1 MRMFVL
7 LCLCM
12 ASLAAQETSAPKPE
26 NSAQSNQQKARAVID
41 QMIAALGGQ
50 AYLNVQD
57 FYVEGRSGSFHN
69 ESLVSWS
76 LFYRYWKSPDKDRYE
91 ITKERDIVELYVG
104 DNAYELTYK
113 GMQMLD
119 PAKDERLRQSLV
131 RRHYSLDTVLRK
143 WMSEP
148 GVLLVDEGPG
158 ISEGHMAEKITIINS
173 KNDAVT
179 IFVSPDTHLP
189 LERRFTTRDP
199 RYHDRDE
206 EATIYGNWKVIQGI
220 NTPRVTLTKRNGETV
235 SQQIVLNMTYNN
247 NPPESLFDPAVAKI
261 NPVKPK

>member
-1 MRMFVL
+1 TDPMRMFAL

-12 ASLAAQETSAPKPE
+12 ASLAAQETPVPKPQT
-26 NSAQSNQQKARAVID
+26 SAQTNQQKARAVVD

-57 FYVEGRSGSFHN
+57 YYAEGRSGSFHN

-104 DNAYELTYK
+104 DNAYEITYK
-113 GMQMLD
+113 GLQMLD

-131 RRHYSLDTVLRK
+131 RRHYSLDNVLRK
-143 WMSEP
+143 WLNDP

-189 LERRFTTRDP
+189 L
-199 RYHDRDE
+199 
-206 EATIYGNWKVIQGI
+206 
-220 NTPRVTLTKRNGETV
+220 
-235 SQQIVLNMTYNN
+235 
-247 NPPESLFDPAVAKI
+247 
-261 NPVKPK
+261 

>member
-1 MRMFVL
+1 MRLFAL

-12 ASLAAQETSAPKPE
+12 AGLAAQETSVPKAE
-26 NSAQSNQQKARAVID
+26 TSAQTNQQKARAVLD
-41 QMIAALGGQ
+41 QMVAALGGP
-50 AYLNVQD
+50 AYLNVED
-57 FYVEGRSGSFHN
+57 YYVEGRSGSFHN

-104 DNAYELTYK
+104 DNAYEITYK
-113 GMQMLD
+113 GLQMLD
-119 PAKDERLRQSLV
+119 PAKDEKLRQSLV
-131 RRHYSLDTVLRK
+131 RRHYSLDNVLRK
-143 WMSEP
+143 WLKDP

-189 LERRFTTRDP
+189 LERRFSVRDP
-199 RYHDRDE
+199 RYRERDE
-206 EATIYGNWKVIQGI
+206 ET
-220 NTPRVTLTKRNGETV
+220 
-235 SQQIVLNMTYNN
+235 
-247 NPPESLFDPAVAKI
+247 
-261 NPVKPK
+261 